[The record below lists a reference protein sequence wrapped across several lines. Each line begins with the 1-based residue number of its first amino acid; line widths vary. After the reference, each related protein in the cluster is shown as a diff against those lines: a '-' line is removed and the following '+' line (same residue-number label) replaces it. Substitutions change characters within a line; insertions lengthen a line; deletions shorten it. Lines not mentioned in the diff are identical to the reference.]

1 MKTGT
6 FTATLLILLGV
17 TWTLYLEYGNK
28 RFINNLPKGP
38 TIGGPPAVPTGTPA
52 ASENG
57 ETLAT
62 DTVLSTPID
71 ENIPVETARTHT
83 HAHPH
88 TSAIDSEPTETLSEE
103 QSFEMRGTLNLAPAS
118 PTSSEA
124 NKSLDFF
131 REEQRAAMATL
142 ERFKMNPDNYLRGEP
157 GEIGSIFVLTES
169 ESAEFWEANY
179 VLNPIP
185 ENRPDTL
192 IPAAQKRRVAPPPS
206 LETHEVVPLKGAY
219 TLYIPTR

>member
-1 MKTGT
+1 MKTVT

-28 RFINNLPKGP
+28 RFIDNLPKGS
-38 TIGGPPAVPTGTPA
+38 TIGVPPAVPTGNPA
-52 ASENG
+52 ASGNE

-62 DTVLSTPID
+62 DTGLLTPID
-71 ENIPVETARTHT
+71 GNIPVETAHTHM

-88 TSAIDSEPTETLSEE
+88 TSAIDSEPTETLSEK
-103 QSFEMRGTLNLAPAS
+103 QSFEMQGTLNLAPAS

-131 REEQRAAMATL
+131 REEQRAAMATI
-142 ERFKMNPDNYLRGEP
+142 ERFKMNPDNYLRGDP

-169 ESAEFWEANY
+169 ESVEFWEANY
-179 VLNPIP
+179 ILNPIP
-185 ENRPDTL
+185 ENRPETL
-192 IPAAQKRRVAPPPS
+192 ISASQKRRVAPPPS
-206 LETHEVVPLKGAY
+206 LETHEVVPLKGGY

>member
-1 MKTGT
+1 MKTVA

-17 TWTLYLEYGNK
+17 TWTLYLGHGNK

-38 TIGGPPAVPTGTPA
+38 TIGVPPVGTA
-52 ASENG
+52 AEN
-57 ETLAT
+57 EKTLTT
-62 DTVLSTPID
+62 DTVLSIPIN

-88 TSAIDSEPTETLSEE
+88 ASTIDSEPTQTLSEE
-103 QSFEMRGTLNLAPAS
+103 QSFEMQRTLNLAPAR

-124 NKSLDFF
+124 NKSLDFL
-131 REEQRAAMATL
+131 REEQRAAMATI
-142 ERFKMNPDNYLRGEP
+142 ERLKMNPDNYLRGDP

-185 ENRPDTL
+185 ENRPETL
-192 IPAAQKRRVAPPPS
+192 ISAAQKRRVAPPS
-206 LETHEVVPLKGAY
+206 LETHEVVPLKGGY
-219 TLYIPTR
+219 SLYIPTR